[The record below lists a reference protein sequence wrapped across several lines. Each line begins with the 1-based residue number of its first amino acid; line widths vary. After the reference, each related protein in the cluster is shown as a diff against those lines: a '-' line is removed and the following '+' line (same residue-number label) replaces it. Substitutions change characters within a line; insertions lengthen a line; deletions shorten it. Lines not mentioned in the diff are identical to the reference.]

1 MTRTRHV
8 PQRSCV
14 ACRQVRPKTE
24 LLRVVRTPLGAVRV
38 DGSGKLAGR
47 GAYLCPTEACAAQAV
62 KQKRL
67 GRALGVAVGPEVTE
81 EITSWL
87 AAGRPAEGPGS
98 KPSDT

>member
-47 GAYLCPTEACAAQAV
+47 GAYLCPTEACAARAV
-62 KQKRL
+62 KQTRL
-67 GRALGVAVGPEVTE
+67 ARALGVAVGPEVTE

-87 AAGRPAEGPGS
+87 AGRRPAEVPGS
-98 KPSDT
+98 KPSNT

>member
-1 MTRTRHV
+1 MTRTQHV

-14 ACRQVRPKTE
+14 ACRQVRPKAE
-24 LLRVVRTPLGAVRV
+24 LPLGAVRV
-38 DGSGKLAGR
+38 DGSGRLAGR

-67 GRALGVAVGPEVTE
+67 GRALGVAVGPEVIE

-87 AAGRPAEGPGS
+87 AGGRPAEGPGS
-98 KPSDT
+98 KPSNT